1 MKIIVIFLFLILS
14 LLLFFYLHKES
25 TPNPAIHTIPTAQ
38 FREKIDQDSSK
49 QLVDVRTALEYKRG
63 HLKSS
68 DNINYLVPGFKEKF
82 KFYDKKKPLYIYCRS
97 GHRSSGA
104 AEVLAEEGFTEIYE
118 LQGGILEWNKSK

>member
-1 MKIIVIFLFLILS
+1 MKITVIFLFLILS

-25 TPNPAIHTIPTAQ
+25 
-38 FREKIDQDSSK
+38 
-49 QLVDVRTALEYKRG
+49 
-63 HLKSS
+63 
-68 DNINYLVPGFKEKF
+68 GFKEKF